1 MEEKHRIEVDGEVWA
16 FLQREA
22 EPLIDSPNDVLRRL
36 LLGGARRTSRSS
48 GARGGRRDQREP
60 YAAMG
65 AERRAPGGL
74 SPRRMGKLLVAR
86 EFGGEHFGRAAA
98 SRGGFRTMFESNSRL
113 VYFLNFN
120 KPGARNLLFRVT
132 ASAVET
138 LMDEEENG
146 EKTAYVI
153 FSWPAERVAWV
164 IPVRDL
170 LERYRMAAGEGPRSE
185 DLVVNLDPER
195 NRLRESSLPGE
206 WDISEY
212 RREIDDE
219 REEEG

>member
-1 MEEKHRIEVDGEVWA
+1 MEEKHEIEVDGEVWA

-22 EPLIDSPNDVLRRL
+22 TPFVDSPNDVLRRL
-36 LLGGARRTSRSS
+36 LLGG
-48 GARGGRRDQREP
+48 GRRAGRSGGERGRRRDRREP

-65 AERRAPGGL
+65 DERRAAGGL
-74 SPRRMGKLLVAR
+74 SPRRMGKLLLAR
-86 EFGGEHFGRAAA
+86 EFDGEHFGRAAA
-98 SRGGFRTMFESNSRL
+98 SRGGFRTMFESKTRL

-138 LMDEEENG
+138 LMEEEEHG

-153 FSWPAERVAWV
+153 FSWPAERAAWV

-170 LERYRMAAGEGPRSE
+170 LERYRKIAKRELVPD

-195 NRLRESSLPGE
+195 NILKESTLPGD
-206 WDISEY
+206 WDISGY
-212 RREIDDE
+212 RREIRDD